1 MPPETESTEL
11 QVINLEKFSVAQLP
25 ELQGKKEEI
34 NALIALNPIVE
45 IIDTATYEAAKKS
58 RTAVKTLR
66 TGLEK
71 EQADVKRK
79 IKTHILDVVDKEYDL
94 LVSNVKIEET
104 LRQDGVAEYESKK
117 EIERQE
123 KARIEKER
131 VDNINKEIN
140 DYVAE
145 WKTVFCLMNF
155 DSIQKVSADFLES
168 YTTYD
173 TAILEEFEALFPTKI
188 EELTKYLS
196 EKTTSLTEA
205 ENARL
210 EKLRIEE
217 EAKLLAQQKAEF
229 EAKQKLADEA
239 EAKAK
244 KEREDF
250 EKEKTE
256 FAKNKQISERKNTLS
271 NLGID
276 ENIVLTRLGVSGHGM
291 LMNTLLNG
299 SDNDFQIEC
308 DNAIK
313 RIAELDAKKAK
324 ETEVLEAVI
333 IPETIQPEKVE
344 AVEILETEL
353 STVNVCNRL
362 TDNEITEHSK
372 EMHAIADNAVI
383 SGLFTPTTTPT
394 TTWESIENEFKSA
407 GEKSYSKWLK
417 DNYNPPTKKQ

>member
-1 MPPETESTEL
+1 MPPKVKTESTEL

-94 LVSNVKIEET
+94 LVLDVKKEET
-104 LRQDGVAEYESKK
+104 DRQNPITIYETELEAK
-117 EIERQE
+117 RHE

-145 WKTVFCLMNF
+145 WKTTFNSMNF
-155 DSIQKVSADFLES
+155 DSIEKVSADFLES

-173 TAILEEFEALFPTKI
+173 TAILEEFEALFPSKI

-196 EKTTSLTEA
+196 DKTISLTDA

-210 EKLRIEE
+210 EKIRLEE
-217 EAKLLAQQKAEF
+217 EAKELAQQKAEF

-250 EKEKTE
+250 EKEKAE
-256 FAKNKQISERKNTLS
+256 FEENK
-271 NLGID
+271 
-276 ENIVLTRLGVSGHGM
+276 RL
-291 LMNTLLNG
+291 
-299 SDNDFQIEC
+299 E
-308 DNAIK
+308 
-313 RIAELDAKKAK
+313 AEKLKAVP
-324 ETEVLEAVI
+324 EVLEAVI

-344 AVEILETEL
+344 AVEVLAEEIPI
-353 STVNVCNRL
+353 VNVCYDL
-362 TDNEITEHSK
+362 PK
-372 EMHAIADNAVI
+372 E
-383 SGLFTPTTTPT
+383 P
-394 TTWESIENEFKSA
+394 TWESIENEFKSA

-417 DNYNPPTKKQ
+417 DNYNPPTKL